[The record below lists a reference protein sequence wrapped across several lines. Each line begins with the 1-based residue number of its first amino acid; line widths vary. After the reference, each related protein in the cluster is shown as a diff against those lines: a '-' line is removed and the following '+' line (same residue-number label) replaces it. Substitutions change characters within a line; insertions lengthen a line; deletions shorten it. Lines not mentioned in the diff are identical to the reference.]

1 MYTYMHTFLEKGLQQ
16 PRTLKRNGMTL
27 AYFCSLNLQN
37 PMQMVEEYSVVI
49 HKNLCCPIFI
59 NRLQL

>member
-1 MYTYMHTFLEKGLQQ
+1 MYTYMHTYLIAEGPF

-37 PMQMVEEYSVVI
+37 PVQMVEEYSVVI